1 MALFA
6 LVLTRTIERQ
16 NEDTNEV
23 NMQKTHTLCL
33 LCTKRCS
40 LKHFHTKTL
49 FHAKLG
55 ETHVPLGRLFSYF
68 TSGPNDDKCLGFI

>member
-1 MALFA
+1 MALFVV
-6 LVLTRTIERQ
+6 VLTRTIEGQ

-23 NMQKTHTLCL
+23 NMQKTHTLYGVQ
-33 LCTKRCS
+33 KGV
-40 LKHFHTKTL
+40 
-49 FHAKLG
+49 HAKLG